1 MTRDILETITDT
13 LDLQVDRSE
22 VREIERQIQ
31 GGDYNDFYAEIDGGE
46 YRFIHEDFIWKIYVE
61 GIKELTQ
68 DGYLGGT
75 DLDKHWWIAI
85 DWEKTA
91 ENCYDADGY
100 GHHFAGYDGYEYEAD
115 IDDTL
120 YYIFRT
126 N

>member
-1 MTRDILETITDT
+1 MIWGLRPPLLKHLHKARLFITFVQLKQKYMTRDILQTITDT

-46 YRFIHEDFIWKIYVE
+46 YRFIHEEFIWNIYVE

-75 DLDKHWWIAI
+75 DLDKH
-85 DWEKTA
+85 
-91 ENCYDADGY
+91 Y
-100 GHHFAGYDGYEYEAD
+100 GS
-115 IDDTL
+115 
-120 YYIFRT
+120 
-126 N
+126 